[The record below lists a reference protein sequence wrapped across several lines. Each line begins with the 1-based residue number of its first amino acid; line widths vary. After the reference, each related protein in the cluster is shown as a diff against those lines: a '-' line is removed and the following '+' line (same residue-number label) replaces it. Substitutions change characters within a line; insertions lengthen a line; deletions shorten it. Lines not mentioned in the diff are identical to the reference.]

1 MQGTL
6 IKLKNFS
13 YSIADRNL
21 YKNVNIQVE
30 SGEHIGLL
38 GSNGCGKTTLVNIIL
53 NTENYIFEG
62 TLWKQDKARIA
73 YVSQFLDS
81 SEEFI
86 NKTVEEY
93 LFENYKKQLQKLEKL
108 EEDMTNSEDL
118 TDILNEYQ
126 TELERYDL
134 MGGEAF
140 ATKIEKILQ
149 SSGLT
154 KLREQQLKTLS
165 GGERKILQIMRAT
178 MSMPDLLFL
187 DEPDSFLDLENIDVL
202 NDVLNNFKGAYIMV
216 SHNRYFLDNCCSY
229 IINIENCEMK
239 KYKGNYSQFTFNLL
253 NTKIAEQK
261 KAFEDKREVKRQ
273 EEIVK
278 RFREYASR
286 SSDKSKGRM
295 LRSRV
300 AYLNRFK
307 RNMQLSP
314 YVLLSQIEFDFKTTR
329 ESTSE
334 ILTINNYSKSF
345 PGKELIREASLMIQE
360 GEKAA
365 FIGENGAG
373 KSTLLKEI
381 LQRESQNIWLN
392 PYMEVSYLSQKQDER
407 LNYDNTIIEE
417 FYDVGFTTEKSIEQ
431 FLSKFLFKYNTLDR
445 PISVLSGGEKNHLQL
460 AKITHENPDFLILDE
475 PTSHLDLSSQLAL
488 EDAIN
493 AYHGSVL
500 MVSHDFYMISNT
512 MDYVFS
518 LENKKIIK
526 ISIDEF
532 RDRVLSKRYSKVEIE
547 KINSQHE
554 KRRELENEIAIALS
568 QEDYA
573 SARNTCIELGK
584 IIV

>member
-1 MQGTL
+1 
-6 IKLKNFS
+6 
-13 YSIADRNL
+13 
-21 YKNVNIQVE
+21 
-30 SGEHIGLL
+30 
-38 GSNGCGKTTLVNIIL
+38 
-53 NTENYIFEG
+53 
-62 TLWKQDKARIA
+62 
-73 YVSQFLDS
+73 
-81 SEEFI
+81 
-86 NKTVEEY
+86 
-93 LFENYKKQLQKLEKL
+93 
-108 EEDMTNSEDL
+108 
-118 TDILNEYQ
+118 
-126 TELERYDL
+126 
-134 MGGEAF
+134 
-140 ATKIEKILQ
+140 
-149 SSGLT
+149 
-154 KLREQQLKTLS
+154 
-165 GGERKILQIMRAT
+165 
-178 MSMPDLLFL
+178 
-187 DEPDSFLDLENIDVL
+187 
-202 NDVLNNFKGAYIMV
+202 MV
-216 SHNRYFLDNCCSY
+216 SHNRYFLDNCCRY

-334 ILTINNYSKSF
+334 ILTIKNYSKSF
-345 PGKELIREASLMIQE
+345 PGKELIRDASLMIQE

-381 LQRESQNIWLN
+381 LQGESQNIWLN

-431 FLSKFLFKYNTLDR
+431 FLSKFLFKHNTLDR

-488 EDAIN
+488 GRC
-493 AYHGSVL
+493 Y
-500 MVSHDFYMISNT
+500 
-512 MDYVFS
+512 
-518 LENKKIIK
+518 KC
-526 ISIDEF
+526 
-532 RDRVLSKRYSKVEIE
+532 LSMEVCLWCRM
-547 KINSQHE
+547 
-554 KRRELENEIAIALS
+554 
-568 QEDYA
+568 
-573 SARNTCIELGK
+573 TFT
-584 IIV
+584 